1 MIENNLDV
9 FMAGETKLDSS
20 FPESQFLL
28 EGMKKPYRL
37 DVSAKTGTKLVV
49 VNKDI
54 PSKYHVLNIFKD
66 LNI

>member
-1 MIENNLDV
+1 
-9 FMAGETKLDSS
+9 MAGETKLDSS

-37 DVSAKTGTKLVV
+37 DVSAKTGAKLVV
-49 VNKDI
+49 VNKDV
-54 PSKYHVLNIFKD
+54 PSKYNVLNIFKD

>member
-1 MIENNLDV
+1 
-9 FMAGETKLDSS
+9 MAGETKVDSS

-37 DVSAKTGTKLVV
+37 DVSAKTGAKLVV
-49 VNKDI
+49 VNKDV
-54 PSKYHVLNIFKD
+54 PSKYNVLNIFKD

>member
-1 MIENNLDV
+1 
-9 FMAGETKLDSS
+9 MAGETKLDSS

-37 DVSAKTGTKLVV
+37 DVSAKTGAKLVV